1 MKENIL
7 RIPVQLNLKKIG
19 KFIQKVN
26 FKVNQNHNIEVLVKG
41 EGIALDLELEN
52 PSDSLID
59 FGQ

>member
-1 MKENIL
+1 M
-7 RIPVQLNLKKIG
+7 
-19 KFIQKVN
+19 
-26 FKVNQNHNIEVLVKG
+26 NQNHNIEVLVKG

>member
-59 FGQ
+59 FG